1 MDNKGILIVISGFS
15 GAGKGTVVKEILR
28 QYDDYVLSVSMTT
41 RAPRTGE
48 RDGVEY
54 FFTTVEKFEET
65 IAAGGLLEYA
75 SYCGNY
81 YGTPKAYVE
90 NMLASGKNVILE
102 IEVQGGTQIKEL
114 FPESLLLFV
123 TPPSAQELENRLR
136 ARGTETEEVI
146 LQRLARAS
154 QEVPYMKDYEYI
166 VINDDL
172 QRCVSDIHSIVDAA
186 RSKPDR
192 KKNFIETI
200 GEDLKQIS
208 KGAK

>member
-1 MDNKGILIVISGFS
+1 MDDRGILIVISGFS

-28 QYDDYVLSVSMTT
+28 RYDEYALSVSMTT

-48 RDGVEY
+48 REGVEY
-54 FFTTVEKFEET
+54 FFTTVEQFEE
-65 IAAGGLLEYA
+65 IIRNDGLLEYA

-90 NMLASGKNVILE
+90 RMLSEGKNVILE
-102 IEVQGGTQIKEL
+102 IEVQGGTQIREL
-114 FPESLLLFV
+114 YPESLLLFV

-136 ARGTETEEVI
+136 TRGTETEEVI
-146 LQRLARAS
+146 RKRLTRAA

-172 QRCVSDIHSIVDAA
+172 SECVSNIHSIVEAA
-186 RSKPDR
+186 RNKPDR
-192 KKNFIETI
+192 KKKFIETI
-200 GEDLKQIS
+200 GEDLKEIS
-208 KGAK
+208 KGEK